1 MAIYSIMRERLS
13 IHLYLSVY
21 HLFISYT
28 SIIYH
33 LSSTQYLSSIC
44 HLLSIYPLFTY
55 LLSIMNLFIYHLDGQ
70 LSSVTLIY
78 YLSPICPSTIIYLSY
93 IYFLLQ
99 KAFNVDKDIPPKKK
113 KSVFLR
119 LLRNFKQPPEID
131 ATCSVLCLETD
142 LLMT

>member
-33 LSSTQYLSSIC
+33 LSSTQYLSSIF
-44 HLLSIYPLFTY
+44 HLLSIYPLFIY
-55 LLSIMNLFIYHLDGQ
+55 LLSIINLFIYHLDGQ

-113 KSVFLR
+113 KNLSFL
-119 LLRNFKQPPEID
+119 D
-131 ATCSVLCLETD
+131 CSGISSSHLKLMLPVLYFAWKLIYS
-142 LLMT
+142 